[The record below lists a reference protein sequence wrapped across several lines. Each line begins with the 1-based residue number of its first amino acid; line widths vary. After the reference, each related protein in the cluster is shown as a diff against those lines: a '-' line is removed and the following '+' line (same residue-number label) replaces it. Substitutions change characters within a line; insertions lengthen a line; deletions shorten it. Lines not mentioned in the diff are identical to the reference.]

1 MNGITFQFTASSFPA
16 QVTDT
21 KSFNTLAMD
30 GWTVQ
35 TRAWGKENYDDNIRV
50 EEVRFF
56 CEDARWQHWKTQL
69 CYVKIQNEIELAE
82 KLRKQKKSQQHKNEA
97 ENTHAQQS

>member
-35 TRAWGKENYDDNIRV
+35 TRAWGQANYNDK
-50 EEVRFF
+50 VRLKNYGF
-56 CEDARWQHWKTQL
+56 C
-69 CYVKIQNEIELAE
+69 VKMPDGNTEKPNCAMLQFRMKIELAG
-82 KLRKQKKSQQHKNEA
+82 KPQNR
-97 ENTHAQQS
+97 

>member
-35 TRAWGKENYDDNIRV
+35 TRAWVKENFDDKVKID
-50 EEVRFF
+50 EVRFL
-56 CEDARWQHWKTQL
+56 CEDAR
-69 CYVKIQNEIELAE
+69 
-82 KLRKQKKSQQHKNEA
+82 
-97 ENTHAQQS
+97 

>member
-21 KSFNTLAMD
+21 KSFNTRAMD

-35 TRAWGKENYDDNIRV
+35 TRAWGQENYNDK
-50 EEVRFF
+50 VRSKSYGF
-56 CEDARWQHWKTQL
+56 C
-69 CYVKIQNEIELAE
+69 VKMPDGNTEKPNCAILKFRMKIEPAE
-82 KLRKQKKSQQHKNEA
+82 KLRDRKSLYNTKTKQK
-97 ENTHAQQS
+97 THAQQN

>member
-35 TRAWGKENYDDNIRV
+35 TRAWGQENCNDK
-50 EEVRFF
+50 VRSKSYGF
-56 CEDARWQHWKTQL
+56 C
-69 CYVKIQNEIELAE
+69 VKMPDGNTEKPNCAMLQFRMKIELAG
-82 KLRKQKKSQQHKNEA
+82 KPQNR
-97 ENTHAQQS
+97 